1 MKNNKALNILKRIF
15 LTILFPLLMFVVMF
29 ILSAAMGSTSF
40 NSSWHMW
47 RTILVGTSSTA
58 IAALAIW
65 LQVKNGRFDFSGGSV
80 MVLSAIVAGN
90 FANRGGY
97 NGWVYLIV
105 CVGIAMLLCLFTSL
119 VYIFGRLPINICT
132 IGVALLFESIT
143 YMVYDGE
150 GINMLSV
157 ERLTMWGKMPYILI
171 LLVVCVAVF
180 IVYNYLTVAGK
191 RSKVLA
197 NNQQAAV
204 NVGVKENANV
214 ILTFL
219 VCGFLLGVAACI
231 LASRENVPPQAGLA
245 TAGTLFSNII
255 PAYMGMFVGMA
266 SVDAV
271 GVVMAALAM
280 EILNYGLGA
289 IGYSNGGWQQIIIG
303 TFMLLFYAF
312 TAQLPRIKAARA
324 KKARIA
330 SAE

>member
-15 LTILFPLLMFVVMF
+15 LTILFPLLVFVVMF
-29 ILSAAMGSTSF
+29 ILSKAMGSTSF

-47 RTILVGTSSTA
+47 RSILVGTSSTA

-105 CVGIAMLLCLFTSL
+105 CVLLAMLLCFITSII
-119 VYIFGRLPINICT
+119 YIVGRLPINICT

-150 GINMLSV
+150 GANILSV
-157 ERLTMWGKMPYILI
+157 EQITYWGKMPYILF
-171 LLVVCVAVF
+171 LLAICTIAF
-180 IVYNYLTVAGK
+180 IIYNYFTVAGK
-191 RSKVLA
+191 RSKALA

-214 ILTFL
+214 IFTFL
-219 VCGFLLGVAACI
+219 LCGFLLGVAACI
-231 LASRENVPPQAGLA
+231 LGARENVPPQAGLA

-280 EILNYGLGA
+280 EIFNYGLGA

-303 TFMLLFYAF
+303 TFMLLFYTF
-312 TAQLPRIKAARA
+312 SAQLPRIKARKA
-324 KKARIA
+324 KKARMA
-330 SAE
+330 AL